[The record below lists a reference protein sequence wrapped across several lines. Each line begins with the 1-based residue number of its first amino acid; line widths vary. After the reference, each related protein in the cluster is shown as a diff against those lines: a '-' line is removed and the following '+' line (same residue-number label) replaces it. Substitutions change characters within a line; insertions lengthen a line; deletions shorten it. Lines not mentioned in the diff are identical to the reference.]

1 MAWPEIL
8 IGRHLTVSFNAEI
21 ETFMTKKTDQNDQ
34 QFSHTVTVGINA
46 IFASVRSCYKKAL
59 ISWKSKEHL
68 WTTFTF
74 QLKVL

>member
-8 IGRHLTVSFNAEI
+8 IGHHLTVSFNAEI
-21 ETFMTKKTDQNDQ
+21 ETFMAKKTDQNDQ

-46 IFASVRSCYKKAL
+46 IFAVRSCYKKAL
-59 ISWKSKEHL
+59 ISRKSIDHL